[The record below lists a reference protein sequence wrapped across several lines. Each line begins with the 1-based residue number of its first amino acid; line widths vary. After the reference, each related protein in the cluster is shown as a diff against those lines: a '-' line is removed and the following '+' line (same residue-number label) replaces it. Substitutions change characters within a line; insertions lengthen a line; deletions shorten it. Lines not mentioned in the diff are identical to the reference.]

1 MQFYQVFLSY
11 LKNYIL
17 TMFLIE
23 TLELDMESHDLR
35 GESTAGKLP
44 IKQRYIAAW
53 AQGSVKYTVPYP

>member
-23 TLELDMESHDLR
+23 TLELDMGLHDLM
-35 GESTAGKLP
+35 GESTVGKLP
-44 IKQRYIAAW
+44 IKQRYTAA
-53 AQGSVKYTVPYP
+53 